1 MEEICGFVNKSAIR
15 MPVIINSDGSV
26 SPLSDES
33 TLLSQWQRPCG
44 HEQGL
49 LGG

>member
-15 MPVIINSDGSV
+15 MPVIINSNGSV
-26 SPLSDES
+26 SPLSDEPA
-33 TLLSQWQRPCG
+33 LLSQRPCG

-49 LGG
+49 LRG